1 MNSSVPY
8 RTCIHSGGGASL
20 GTPGYPETIEDG
32 SHIRPLLWF
41 SLRCHEPVR
50 DACALLTLLTISQKQ
65 MFAFSDLLLV
75 REANAPGSQIHEWL
89 VTKAF
94 IFLRQLLT
102 V

>member
-1 MNSSVPY
+1 MGAPPLAHLDIQKPLRIGAISTLCYGFLCAVMSQ
-8 RTCIHSGGGASL
+8 SG
-20 GTPGYPETIEDG
+20 T
-32 SHIRPLLWF
+32 
-41 SLRCHEPVR
+41 
-50 DACALLTLLTISQKQ
+50 ALLVLLTISQKQ
-65 MFAFSDLLLV
+65 MFAVSDLLLV